1 MSRFCRARNPN
12 RESRDSQTEMAWKTI
27 DRNQPVIDPNAPPLL
42 SEALCEK
49 IRSFFPRY
57 ETKRAVLLPALHIVQ
72 HEHGHVN
79 YQAMKEVAELL
90 EIHPSDVMDV
100 VSFYTH
106 FSSHPRG
113 QKTILVCRSLSCEL
127 MGGKEVLETLKTQL
141 GVDEHGTT
149 ADGRYTLMTEE
160 CLAACDHAPCMLV
173 NERMHKGVNGDD
185 VASILA
191 DSDNDKLAM
200 PRSDLFDPPEHG
212 TAELETTSDVAEMS
226 EAK

>member
-1 MSRFCRARNPN
+1 
-12 RESRDSQTEMAWKTI
+12 MAWKTL

-72 HEHGHVN
+72 HEFGHVS
-79 YQAMKEVAELL
+79 YQAMKEVAGLL

-100 VSFYTH
+100 VSFYSH

-113 QKTILVCRSLSCEL
+113 EKTILVCRSLTCEL
-127 MGGKEVLETLKTQL
+127 MGGKKVLETLKAQL

-160 CLAACDHAPCMLV
+160 CLASCDHAPCMMV
-173 NERMHKGVNGDD
+173 NERMHKSVKDED
-185 VASILA
+185 VAPILA
-191 DSDNDKLAM
+191 DADNDKLAM
-200 PRSDLFDPPEHG
+200 ERSDLFDPPGHEA
-212 TAELETTSDVAEMS
+212 AELETTSDVAEMS
-226 EAK
+226 DAK

>member
-1 MSRFCRARNPN
+1 
-12 RESRDSQTEMAWKTI
+12 MAWETL
-27 DRNQPVIDPNAPPLL
+27 DRNQPVCDPNAAPLL
-42 SEALCEK
+42 SEAVREK

-72 HEHGHVN
+72 HEQGHVS

-106 FSSHPRG
+106 FTSHPRG
-113 QKTILVCRSLSCEL
+113 RKTILVCRSLSCEL
-127 MGGKEVLETLKTQL
+127 MGGKEVLDTLKQQL

-160 CLAACDHAPCMLV
+160 CLAVCDHAPCMLV
-173 NERMHKGVNGDD
+173 NERTHKCVKSED
-185 VASILA
+185 VAAILA
-191 DSDNDKLAM
+191 DADNDKLAM
-200 PRSDLFDPPEHG
+200 PRSDLFDPPGHE
-212 TAELETTSDVAEMS
+212 TSDLETTSDVEEMTQ
-226 EAK
+226 AK

>member
-1 MSRFCRARNPN
+1 
-12 RESRDSQTEMAWKTI
+12 MAWKTL
-27 DRNQPVIDPNAPPLL
+27 DRIQPVIDPNAAPLL
-42 SEALCEK
+42 SEALREK
-49 IRSFFPRY
+49 IRSFFRRY
-57 ETKRAVLLPALHIVQ
+57 ETRRAALLPALHIVQ
-72 HEHGHVN
+72 HAHGHVN

-141 GVDEHGTT
+141 GIEEHGTT

-173 NERMHKGVNGDD
+173 NERMHKSLKGED

-191 DSDNDKLAM
+191 DSDNDNLAM
-200 PRSDLFDPPEHG
+200 PRSDLFDPPPQG
-212 TAELETTSDVAEMS
+212 VSELETTSDVAEMT
-226 EAK
+226 EAKS

>member
-1 MSRFCRARNPN
+1 
-12 RESRDSQTEMAWKTI
+12 MAWKTL
-27 DRNQPVIDPNAPPLL
+27 DRIQPVIDPNAAPLL
-42 SEALCEK
+42 SEALREK
-49 IRSFFPRY
+49 IRSFFRRY
-57 ETKRAVLLPALHIVQ
+57 ETKRAALLPALHIVQ
-72 HEHGHVN
+72 HAHGHVN

-106 FSSHPRG
+106 FSSHPKG
-113 QKTILVCRSLSCEL
+113 KKTILVCRSLSCEL

-141 GVDEHGTT
+141 GVEEHGTT

-173 NERMHKGVNGDD
+173 NERMHKSLKGED

-200 PRSDLFDPPEHG
+200 PRSDLFDSPPQG
-212 TAELETTSDVAEMS
+212 VSELETTSDVAEMT
-226 EAK
+226 EAKS

>member
-1 MSRFCRARNPN
+1 
-12 RESRDSQTEMAWKTI
+12 MAWKTL
-27 DRNQPVIDPNAPPLL
+27 DRNQPVIDPNAAPLL
-42 SEALCEK
+42 SEVLREK
-49 IRSFFPRY
+49 IRSFFRRY
-57 ETKRAVLLPALHIVQ
+57 ETKRAALLPALHIVQ
-72 HEHGHVN
+72 HAHGHVN

-106 FSSHPRG
+106 FSSHPKG
-113 QKTILVCRSLSCEL
+113 KKTILVCRSLSCEL

-141 GVDEHGTT
+141 GVEEHGTT

-173 NERMHKGVNGDD
+173 NERMHKSLKGED

-200 PRSDLFDPPEHG
+200 PRSDLFDSPPQG
-212 TAELETTSDVAEMS
+212 VSELETTSDVAEMT
-226 EAK
+226 EAKS

>member
-1 MSRFCRARNPN
+1 
-12 RESRDSQTEMAWKTI
+12 MAWKTL
-27 DRNQPVIDPNAPPLL
+27 DRNQPVIDPNAAPLL
-42 SEALCEK
+42 SEALREK

-113 QKTILVCRSLSCEL
+113 KKTILVCR
-127 MGGKEVLETLKTQL
+127 
-141 GVDEHGTT
+141 
-149 ADGRYTLMTEE
+149 
-160 CLAACDHAPCMLV
+160 
-173 NERMHKGVNGDD
+173 
-185 VASILA
+185 
-191 DSDNDKLAM
+191 
-200 PRSDLFDPPEHG
+200 
-212 TAELETTSDVAEMS
+212 
-226 EAK
+226 

>member
-1 MSRFCRARNPN
+1 
-12 RESRDSQTEMAWKTI
+12 MAWKTL
-27 DRNQPVIDPNAPPLL
+27 DRNQPVIDPDAAPLL
-42 SEALCEK
+42 SEVLREK

-90 EIHPSDVMDV
+90 EIHPSNVMDV

-106 FSSHPRG
+106 FSSQPRG
-113 QKTILVCRSLSCEL
+113 RKTILVCRSLSCEL

-149 ADGRYTLMTEE
+149 TDGRYTLMTEE

-173 NERMHKGVNGDD
+173 NERTHKSVKCED
-185 VASILA
+185 VAAILA
-191 DSDNDKLAM
+191 DSDNDKLAI
-200 PRSDLFDPPEHG
+200 PRSDLFDPPGHG
-212 TAELETTSDVAEMS
+212 AAELETTSDVAEMN
-226 EAK
+226 EAKK

>member
-1 MSRFCRARNPN
+1 
-12 RESRDSQTEMAWKTI
+12 MAWKTL
-27 DRNQPVIDPNAPPLL
+27 DRNPPVVDPNAAPLL
-42 SEALCEK
+42 SEALREK

-106 FSSHPRG
+106 FSSHPKG
-113 QKTILVCRSLSCEL
+113 QKTILVCRSLSCEF
-127 MGGKEVLETLKTQL
+127 MGGKEVLETLKEQL
-141 GVDEHGTT
+141 GVDEHGTA

-160 CLAACDHAPCMLV
+160 CLAACDHAPCMMV
-173 NERMHKGVNGDD
+173 NERMHKSVKDED
-185 VASILA
+185 LPSILA

-200 PRSDLFDPPEHG
+200 PRSDLFDPPGHH
-212 TAELETTSDVAEMS
+212 TPELETTSDVAEMS
-226 EAK
+226 DAK

>member
-1 MSRFCRARNPN
+1 
-12 RESRDSQTEMAWKTI
+12 MAWKTL
-27 DRNQPVIDPNAPPLL
+27 DRNQPVIDPNAAALL

-72 HEHGHVN
+72 HELGHVSF
-79 YQAMKEVAELL
+79 QAMKEVAELL

-106 FSSHPRG
+106 FSSHPKG

-127 MGGKEVLETLKTQL
+127 MGGKKVLETLKEQL

-149 ADGRYTLMTEE
+149 TDGRYTLMTEE
-160 CLAACDHAPCMLV
+160 CLASCDHAPCMMV
-173 NERMHKGVNGDD
+173 NERMHKCVKGEN

-191 DSDNDKLAM
+191 DADNDKLAM
-200 PRSDLFDPPEHG
+200 ERSDLFDPPGHG
-212 TAELETTSDVAEMS
+212 AAELETTSDVAEMTD
-226 EAK
+226 AK